1 MLAGRLLGH
10 RPHFRADGTTMI
22 WDCER
27 GCGAGG
33 SKEYPS
39 AEAARRYA
47 QAFDREDSD
56 ALGKRPL
63 LSLLPLRMARRRR

>member
-1 MLAGRLLGH
+1 MWA
-10 RPHFRADGTTMI
+10 
-22 WDCER
+22 CER
-27 GCGAGG
+27 DCGAGG